1 MDRNILVTG
10 GTGFIGS
17 HTVVELLEIGDNVI
31 IVDNLSNSNPSVLEK
46 IEMITGRKPIFY
58 HCDVTDRKALTNV
71 FASHEIHTVIHFA
84 GLKAVAESVAEP
96 LKYYHNNVVGSII
109 LMQVMEQ
116 FHVHNLIFSSS
127 ATVYGGNNIMPLTEA
142 SPTGPVNPYGMTKL
156 AVENIC
162 RDLCSS
168 DQNWHIALLRYFNPV
183 GAHVS
188 GLIGEDPLGIPNN
201 LFPIITQVAIGK
213 RDKLF
218 VYGNDY
224 PTQDGTG
231 VRDYIHVVDLAL
243 GHIKTLPFV
252 EENPGVHIFN
262 LGTGKGYSV
271 MDVIKAFERVND
283 LSVPHVISSRRA
295 GDVAECYSNP
305 DKANRILRWNANLGL
320 EDMCRDGWRFQK
332 QITNHKA

>member
-1 MDRNILVTG
+1 
-10 GTGFIGS
+10 
-17 HTVVELLEIGDNVI
+17 
-31 IVDNLSNSNPSVLEK
+31 
-46 IEMITGRKPIFY
+46 
-58 HCDVTDRKALTNV
+58 LTNV

-283 LSVPHVISSRRA
+283 LTVPHVISSRRA

>member
-1 MDRNILVTG
+1 MSRNILVTG

-17 HTVVELLEIGDNVI
+17 HTVVELLEMGYNVV
-31 IVDNLSNSNPSVLEK
+31 IVDNLSNSSSSVLTK
-46 IEMITGRKPIFY
+46 IESITRRKPVF
-58 HCDVTDRKALTNV
+58 HLCDITDRSALTNV

-96 LKYYHNNVVGSII
+96 LRYFHNNVVGSTI
-109 LMQVMEQ
+109 LLQVMEQ
-116 FHVHNLIFSSS
+116 FQVHHLIFSSS

-142 SPTGPVNPYGMTKL
+142 SPTNPVNPYGMTKL
-156 AVENIC
+156 TVENLC
-162 RDLCSS
+162 TDLCNS
-168 DQNWHIALLRYFNPV
+168 DPKWHVALLRYFNPV

-201 LFPIITQVAIGK
+201 LFPILTQVAIGK
-213 RDKLF
+213 RNTLS

-243 GHIKTLPFV
+243 GHIKTLPFI
-252 EENPGVHIFN
+252 EENSGVHIFN

-271 MDVIKAFERVND
+271 LEVINAFEKVNN
-283 LSVPHVISSRRA
+283 LSIPQIISPRRA

-305 DKANRILRWNANLGL
+305 EKANQILQWKAKLGL
-320 EDMCRDGWRFQK
+320 EDMCRDGWRFRQ
-332 QITNHKA
+332 QNPPHKD